1 MLHVYLTNHYPKS
14 SSFLLRELHLRF
26 TYVGKNPGTA
36 TDWKGL
42 LLQNWK
48 EPGVRGVS
56 KMGFHMS
63 ERRNSSSSQE
73 RPPTVLAF
81 HDGNQRAELVA
92 QAEMLARY
100 PANIREQIT
109 ELLRI
114 LAEKPG
120 EAENGVR

>member
-1 MLHVYLTNHYPKS
+1 MLGKIPEQPPTGKDS
-14 SSFLLRELHLRF
+14 ASELE
-26 TYVGKNPGTA
+26 GAGCPGSLKT
-36 TDWKGL
+36 
-42 LLQNWK
+42 
-48 EPGVRGVS
+48 
-56 KMGFHMS
+56 GFHMP

-114 LAEKPG
+114 LAAKPG